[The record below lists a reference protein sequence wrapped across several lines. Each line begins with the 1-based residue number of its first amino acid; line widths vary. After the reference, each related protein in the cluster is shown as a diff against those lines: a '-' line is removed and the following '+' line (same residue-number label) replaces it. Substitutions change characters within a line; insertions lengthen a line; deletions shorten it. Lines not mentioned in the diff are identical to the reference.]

1 MIYREQTLKS
11 ILFKTGDI
19 CKECILID
27 CSNINLAHLEKCEV
41 ITTTP
46 EKVTKKKSKKC
57 LPCEDKKTTLQV
69 VDMAS
74 DANG

>member
-1 MIYREQTLKS
+1 MIYREQTLKKAS
-11 ILFKTGDI
+11 FKSGDI

-27 CSNINLAHLEKCEV
+27 CSNIDLAHLEKCEV

-57 LPCEDKKTTLQV
+57 LPCEDKKTAIEV